1 MKCVSIWCAFGKP
14 GFNVAMCNKP
24 WEGFRGKWF
33 ATQKEAIA
41 HAKVTYP
48 NIKIWKENRAGDYSQ
63 VKTE

>member
-1 MKCVSIWCAFGKP
+1 
-14 GFNVAMCNKP
+14 MCNKP